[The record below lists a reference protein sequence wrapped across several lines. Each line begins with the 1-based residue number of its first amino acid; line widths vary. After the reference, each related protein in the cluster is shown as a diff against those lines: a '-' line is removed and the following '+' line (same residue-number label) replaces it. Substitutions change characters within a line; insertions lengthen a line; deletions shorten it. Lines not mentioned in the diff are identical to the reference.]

1 MEFYTLHAV
10 LINQHVMK
18 NQNTKKG
25 SSKRFVSFYN
35 IFTRLKSLKNIDFR
49 QTYSLQSKHNNRKI
63 NLCSDTRFR
72 TVGDKLNVLEGL
84 GCSLHSII

>member
-1 MEFYTLHAV
+1 M
-10 LINQHVMK
+10 
-18 NQNTKKG
+18 
-25 SSKRFVSFYN
+25 
-35 IFTRLKSLKNIDFR
+35 RLKSLKNIDFR

-72 TVGDKLNVLEGL
+72 TVGEKLSVLEGL